1 MITKSYAMP
10 RSEILELQSRRLRSL
25 VRNVYEGSPFY
36 RKRLANAG
44 ITPEDIRSK
53 DDLRRIPFTTKTDLR
68 DNYPLGMLSTA
79 KSNLVRLHAS
89 SGTTGNPTVVA
100 YTMRDIDSWAELNA
114 RCLEIAGVTS
124 SDVVQ
129 VAYGY
134 GLFTGGLG
142 LHYGAERLGAK
153 VIPASTGNTKRQ
165 IKLMKDL
172 GTTVI
177 CCTPS
182 YGLFLAESAREEGLD
197 PKDDLSLRIGVF
209 GAEPWSEMTRKLLE
223 EGLVESAHDIYGMSE
238 LNGPGVAMEC
248 RVKKGLHVWEDH
260 YIVEVIDSNTGEV
273 LPPGEKGEMVVTT
286 IMKEGMPL
294 LRYKTRDMT
303 ILNEEVCECG
313 LSHARI
319 MRIMGRTDD
328 MLKIRGI
335 CVFPS
340 QIEEILA
347 STKSVTP
354 YYQLLIDRDG
364 PLDKLM
370 VRVEISEDFK
380 TDRLT
385 DIVDLQRRLEDQL
398 RDSLSINASVELL
411 EPKKI
416 PRSEG
421 KAQRI
426 VDMRK
431 I

>member
-1 MITKSYAMP
+1 MYTYKLSKP
-10 RSEILELQSRRLRSL
+10 EIKKVQNERLRWL
-25 VRNVYEGSPFY
+25 VKHVYEKSPFY
-36 RKRLANAG
+36 RRRFAESG
-44 ITPEDIRSK
+44 IHPEDIRTK
-53 DDLRRIPFTTKTDLR
+53 EDLRKIPFTTKNDLR
-68 DNYPLGMLSTA
+68 DNYPLGLLSA
-79 KSNLVRLHAS
+79 DPSQIVRFHAS

-100 YTMRDIDSWAELNA
+100 YTKQDIESWAELNA

-165 IKLMKDL
+165 LKLMKDL

-182 YGLFLAESAREEGLD
+182 YGLYLAESAKDEGLD
-197 PKDDLSLRIGVF
+197 PKKDLKIRVGVF
-209 GAEPWSEMTRKLLE
+209 GAEPWSENTRRRLE
-223 EGLVESAHDIYGMSE
+223 EQFVKSAHDIYGMSE

-248 RVKKGLHVWEDH
+248 KMKNGLHVWEDH
-260 YIVEVIDSNTGEV
+260 YIVEIIDPNTGEV
-273 LPPGEKGEMVVTT
+273 LEPGEKGEMVVTT

-294 LRYKTRDMT
+294 LRYRTRDIT
-303 ILNEEVCECG
+303 ILDDEPCECG

-319 MRIMGRTDD
+319 KRILGRTDD

-340 QIEEILA
+340 QVEEILMKTEGV
-347 STKSVTP
+347 SP
-354 YYQLLIDRDG
+354 YYQLVVDREGVMDR
-364 PLDKLM
+364 LM
-370 VRVEISEDFK
+370 VRVEVSEDFK

-385 DIVDLQRRLEDQL
+385 DLVNLQQKLEEELKDT
-398 RDSLSINASVELL
+398 LSIHAVVELV
-411 EPKKI
+411 EPKKL

-426 VDMRK
+426 IDMRK

>member
-36 RKRLANAG
+36 RKRLADAG

-124 SDVVQ
+124 ADVVQ

-153 VIPASTGNTKRQ
+153 VIPASAGNTKRQ

-260 YIVEVIDSNTGEV
+260 YIVEVIDPNTGEV
-273 LPPGEKGEMVVTT
+273 LPPGEKGEMAVTT

-294 LRYKTRDMT
+294 LRYRTRDMT
-303 ILNEEVCECG
+303 VLNEEVCECG

-347 STKSVTP
+347 STESVTP
-354 YYQLLIDRDG
+354 YYQLVIDRDG

-398 RDSLSINASVELL
+398 RDTLSINASVELL

>member
-89 SGTTGNPTVVA
+89 SGTTGNPTIVA

-124 SDVVQ
+124 ADVVQ

-260 YIVEVIDSNTGEV
+260 YIVEVIDPNKGEV

-294 LRYKTRDMT
+294 LRYRTRDMT

-347 STKSVTP
+347 STESVTP

>member
-1 MITKSYAMP
+1 MITKSYIMP

-36 RKRLANAG
+36 RKRLDDAG

-53 DDLRRIPFTTKTDLR
+53 DDLRRIPFTTKSDLR
-68 DNYPLGMLSTA
+68 DNYPLGMLSTP

-100 YTMRDIDSWAELNA
+100 YTLRDIDNWAELNA
-114 RCLEIAGVTS
+114 RCLEIAGATS
-124 SDVVQ
+124 ADVVQ

-142 LHYGAERLGAK
+142 LHYGAEKLGAK
-153 VIPASTGNTKRQ
+153 VIPASTGSTKRQ

-197 PKDDLSLRIGVF
+197 PKEDLRLRIGVF

-223 EGLVESAHDIYGMSE
+223 EELVESAHDIYGMSE

-248 RVKKGLHVWEDH
+248 RAKKGLHIWEDH
-260 YIVEVIDSNTGEV
+260 YIVEIIDPTTGEV
-273 LPPGEKGEMVVTT
+273 LPPGEKGEMAVTT

-294 LRYKTRDMT
+294 LRYRTRDMT

-319 MRIMGRTDD
+319 MRIIGRTDD

-347 STKSVTP
+347 SMENVTP
-354 YYQLLIDRDG
+354 HYQLVINRDG
-364 PLDKLM
+364 PMDKLM

-385 DIVDLQRRLEDQL
+385 DIVDLQRRLENQL
-398 RDSLSINASVELL
+398 RDTLSINASVELL
-411 EPKKI
+411 EPKTI

>member
-1 MITKSYAMP
+1 MCTYKLSK
-10 RSEILELQSRRLRSL
+10 SEIVELQNKRLRWL
-25 VRNVYEGSPFY
+25 VKYVYERSPFY
-36 RKRLANAG
+36 RRRFIENR
-44 ITPEDIRSK
+44 IDPDDIRTK
-53 DDLRRIPFTTKTDLR
+53 EDLKKIPFTTKTDLR
-68 DNYPLGMLSTA
+68 DNYPLG
-79 KSNLVRLHAS
+79 LVSADPSQIVRFHAS

-100 YTMRDIDSWAELNA
+100 YTKQDVENWAELNA

-124 SDVVQ
+124 NDVVQ

-165 IKLMKDL
+165 LKLMKDL

-182 YGLFLAESAREEGLD
+182 YGLFLAESARDEGLD
-197 PKDDLSLRIGVF
+197 PKRDLKIRVGVF
-209 GAEPWSEMTRKLLE
+209 GAEPWSENTRRRLE
-223 EGLVESAHDIYGMSE
+223 EQFVESAHDIYGMSE

-248 RVKKGLHVWEDH
+248 SMKDGLHVWEDH
-260 YIVEVIDSNTGEV
+260 YIVEIIDPNTGEV
-273 LPPGEKGEMVVTT
+273 LEPGEKGEMAVTT
-286 IMKEGMPL
+286 IKKEGMPL
-294 LRYKTRDMT
+294 LRYRTRDIT
-303 ILNEEVCECG
+303 ILEDQPCECG
-313 LSHARI
+313 LNHARI
-319 MRIMGRTDD
+319 KRILGRTDD

-340 QIEEILA
+340 QVEEILMKTEGV
-347 STKSVTP
+347 SP
-354 YYQLLIDRDG
+354 HYQLVVDREGVMDR
-364 PLDKLM
+364 LM

-385 DIVDLQRRLEDQL
+385 DLVNLQQKLEEELKDT
-398 RDSLSINASVELL
+398 LSIHAVVELV
-411 EPKKI
+411 EPKKL

-426 VDMRK
+426 IDMRK